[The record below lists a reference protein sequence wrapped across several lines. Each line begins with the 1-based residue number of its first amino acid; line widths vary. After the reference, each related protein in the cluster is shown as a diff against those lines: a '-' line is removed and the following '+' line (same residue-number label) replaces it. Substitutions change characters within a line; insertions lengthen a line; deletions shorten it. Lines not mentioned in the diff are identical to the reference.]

1 MTDKIINKI
10 EKSGLISLELKE
22 FSTTG
27 VRTEIDIK
35 AWLFNG
41 HILKEK
47 TFREHLK
54 NQDWSLYSN
63 KLVALNCSIDTIIP
77 VWAFMLV
84 TSYLEPFAKHLLLL
98 VNPRFLALLP

>member
-35 AWLFNG
+35 AWLFI
-41 HILKEK
+41 ILKK
-47 TFREHLK
+47 V
-54 NQDWSLYSN
+54 YS
-63 KLVALNCSIDTIIP
+63 
-77 VWAFMLV
+77 
-84 TSYLEPFAKHLLLL
+84 
-98 VNPRFLALLP
+98 